1 MARKKIVF
9 IIVEGPSDEEAL
21 GVILNRIYSS
31 NVVYVHIM
39 HFDITTERG
48 VTGSTI
54 LSRVGDIIR
63 QYAASNHYN
72 KADFKEIIHIIDMD
86 GAYIPNENVIEDQEA
101 GRLMY
106 STTGI
111 RASDKQKIEQRNQQK
126 RSNTNVLCTPKEIWD
141 TPYKAFYMSCNLD
154 HVLYNKLNSSDEE
167 KEIDS
172 FNFAKKYKDKVH
184 DFTNFISCS
193 CFSVMIGYQESWDY
207 IKQGL
212 HSLERHTN
220 LGLCFKEDRSK
231 GGCKVAPQR

>member
-31 NVVYVHIM
+31 NTVYVHIM
-39 HFDITTERG
+39 HCDITTERG
-48 VTGSTI
+48 VTVSTI
-54 LSRVGDIIR
+54 LSKVGNVIR
-63 QYAASNHYN
+63 QYAATNHYK

-86 GAYIPNENVIEDQEA
+86 GAYIPNENVVEDQEA

-106 STTGI
+106 STTDI
-111 RASDKQKIEQRNQQK
+111 RTSDKQKIEQRNHQK
-126 RSNTNVLCTPKEIWD
+126 CSNINVLCTRKIIWD
-141 TPYKAFYMSCNLD
+141 TTYKAFYMSCNLD
-154 HVLYNKLNSSDEE
+154 HVLYNKLNSCDED
-167 KEIDS
+167 KRVDS
-172 FNFAKKYKDKVH
+172 FNFAKKYKDKVN
-184 DFTNFISCS
+184 DFTNFISSS

-220 LGLCFKEDRSK
+220 LGLCFIEDK
-231 GGCKVAPQR
+231 NGVEQQAKKP